1 MIANVDQSANAVETP
16 LNRRG
21 QVSLREVRKSYG
33 SLEVVKGIDLEIAP
47 GEFISLLGPSGCG
60 KTTVLRMLGGFESL
74 NDGVIAIS
82 GHDVTRIPAHRRDIN
97 TVFQSYALFPHMN
110 VEENVAY
117 GPRRQGL
124 SREEVR
130 ARVKEALEAVRMTSF
145 ATRQPSMLS
154 GGQQQRIAL
163 ARAIVNRPSVLLLDA
178 PLAALDRKLREE
190 MQVELKLLQLKL
202 GMTFVFVTHDQEEA
216 LSMSDRIAV
225 MNAGRIVQVAE
236 PMQVYDQP
244 ADVFVAGFIGLQNFF
259 SGTRIAKGGDTK
271 DGALKAISSGVT
283 PHPGEPAVAA
293 VRPEHVTV
301 QPDDLGKADN
311 SVVATVIGLSSLGD
325 HVRVVCDTPEGTRI
339 IAKITPDRSRDLHI
353 GQSVYCLFN
362 ADKTKLF
369 APAKTQ

>member
-1 MIANVDQSANAVETP
+1 
-16 LNRRG
+16 
-21 QVSLREVRKSYG
+21 
-33 SLEVVKGIDLEIAP
+33 
-47 GEFISLLGPSGCG
+47 
-60 KTTVLRMLGGFESL
+60 
-74 NDGVIAIS
+74 
-82 GHDVTRIPAHRRDIN
+82 
-97 TVFQSYALFPHMN
+97 
-110 VEENVAY
+110 
-117 GPRRQGL
+117 
-124 SREEVR
+124 
-130 ARVKEALEAVRMTSF
+130 
-145 ATRQPSMLS
+145 
-154 GGQQQRIAL
+154 
-163 ARAIVNRPSVLLLDA
+163 
-178 PLAALDRKLREE
+178 

-259 SGTRIAKGGDTK
+259 SGTRIAKGVDTK